1 MTADILQFYSSRKK
15 SIACPDAQQQKIA
28 RREKCKKIQ
37 VKQFCQLLNHCGMAG
52 LAVRG
57 GMAVLGG
64 MGGMGGMGGTAGVPQ
79 GFLFC
84 FAALLYLVSNP
95 TKILSAYFTLR
106 LT

>member
-1 MTADILQFYSSRKK
+1 
-15 SIACPDAQQQKIA
+15 
-28 RREKCKKIQ
+28 
-37 VKQFCQLLNHCGMAG
+37 MAG
-52 LAVRG
+52 LAVMG
-57 GMAVLGG
+57 GMTV

>member
-28 RREKCKKIQ
+28 KREKCKKIQ

-52 LAVRG
+52 MG
-57 GMAVLGG
+57 GMAGMAVMGS
-64 MGGMGGMGGTAGVPQ
+64 MGGTAGTAGVPQ

-84 FAALLYLVSNP
+84 CVALLYLVSNP